1 MKTKLNPVWQVVSIG
16 LIAGMRSALAPAIAS
31 HMLNR
36 NKSKQLIK
44 SPIEFIQSDITATV
58 LKVCAAGEL
67 VVDKLPFAPAR
78 TEVAGV
84 AARVISGGFS
94 GGTLAKSNGKNGWMG
109 AMLGATAALAATY
122 ACYYLRKG
130 IVKGLDVHDPIIGA
144 AEDVLALGAGMALMR
159 SA

>member
-1 MKTKLNPVWQVVSIG
+1 MKTKLNPVWQVVCFGFFVG
-16 LIAGMRSALAPAIAS
+16 LWFFL
-31 HMLNR
+31 LFVFVCFLFFR

-94 GGTLAKSNGKNGWMG
+94 GGTLAKS
-109 AMLGATAALAATY
+109 
-122 ACYYLRKG
+122 
-130 IVKGLDVHDPIIGA
+130 
-144 AEDVLALGAGMALMR
+144 
-159 SA
+159 